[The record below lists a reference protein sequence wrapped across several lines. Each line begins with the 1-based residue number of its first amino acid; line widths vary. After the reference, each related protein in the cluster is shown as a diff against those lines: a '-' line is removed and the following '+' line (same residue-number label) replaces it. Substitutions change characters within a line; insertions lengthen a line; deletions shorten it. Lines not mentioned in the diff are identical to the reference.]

1 MGHEPTE
8 SMLESIQLK
17 NEVVSAATGW
27 SYSMG
32 VMLGGAGVWV
42 DEGWT
47 LSIL

>member
-17 NEVVSAATGW
+17 NGVVSAATGW

-47 LSIL
+47 LSI